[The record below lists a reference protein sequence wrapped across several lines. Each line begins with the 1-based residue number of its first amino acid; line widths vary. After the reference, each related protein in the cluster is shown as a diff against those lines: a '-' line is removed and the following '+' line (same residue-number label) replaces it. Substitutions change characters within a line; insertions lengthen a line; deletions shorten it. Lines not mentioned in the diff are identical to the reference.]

1 MKRKLNRVL
10 SLFFVVTILIGIGY
24 DLHAEH
30 SGHSDKIVLSSEDIS
45 EESFFVFD
53 MDFFEEDQMKHHI
66 ENNLIVTL
74 NFENYNFKNS
84 FLILQAS
91 FIIWQPPKNY
101 T

>member
-10 SLFFVVTILIGIGY
+10 QLFFIATILIGIGY
-24 DLHAEH
+24 NLHAEY
-30 SGHSDKIVLSSEDIS
+30 SGHSDKIVLSSEDNS

-53 MDFFEEDQMKHHI
+53 MDSFEEDQIKHHI
-66 ENNLIVTL
+66 ENNILVTL

-84 FLILQAS
+84 FLILQVS

-101 T
+101 S

>member
-10 SLFFVVTILIGIGY
+10 QLFFVVTILIGIGY
-24 DLHAEH
+24 DLHDEY
-30 SGHSDKIVLSSEDIS
+30 SGHSDKIVLSSEDNS

-53 MDFFEEDQMKHHI
+53 MDSFEEDQIKHHI
-66 ENNLIVTL
+66 ENNILVTL

-101 T
+101 S